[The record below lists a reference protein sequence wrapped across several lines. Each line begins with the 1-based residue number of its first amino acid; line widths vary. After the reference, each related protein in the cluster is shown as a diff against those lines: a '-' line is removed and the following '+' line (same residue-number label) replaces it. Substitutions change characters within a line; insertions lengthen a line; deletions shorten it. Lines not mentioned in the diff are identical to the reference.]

1 MAMPPPNLLHT
12 LQLCVCGHSL
22 CLAHAVD
29 TADGLLLGGH
39 VEQRLSEQNVRCL
52 DDVQP
57 LGAGGEG
64 EEEDGHLR
72 TALEGSQTRLRR
84 GA

>member
-1 MAMPPPNLLHT
+1 MAMAPPQPPT
-12 LQLCVCGHSL
+12 YIAVVCVCGHPL

-29 TADGLLLGGH
+29 TANGLLLGGH
-39 VEQRLSEQNVRCL
+39 VEQRFSEQNVRCL

-72 TALEGSQTRLRR
+72 TALEGSQT
-84 GA
+84 